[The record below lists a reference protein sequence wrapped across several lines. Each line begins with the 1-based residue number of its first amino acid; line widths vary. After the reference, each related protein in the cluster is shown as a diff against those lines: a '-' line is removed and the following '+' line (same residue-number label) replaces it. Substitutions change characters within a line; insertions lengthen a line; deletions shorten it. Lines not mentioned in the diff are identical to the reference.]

1 MNYVKAACMFTV
13 LAIISACGTGNYK
26 STDTGLQFR
35 IIRDAKGEKAR
46 MNDVLQLNLSYHL
59 PDDSVLYNSEDL
71 GDSFLLKITEPS
83 FRGSIEEGLLLLGEG
98 DSAEFLL
105 PADSVYKR
113 LFRQR
118 LPSFIEPGTMLTFR
132 VGVVNVMDESAFQ
145 RRMQKERTDAFIREQ
160 KEIEKYL
167 QENNLN
173 IPAVTPGVWFIIL
186 QEGKGEKPAAGD
198 SVEVKYTGR
207 LLNGKIFDSSSKAGR
222 NLQYRIGTGN
232 YLKAWEQAVMS
243 MPEGSMSRLILSSD
257 QAFGRSA
264 SAPVPPGSSVI
275 FDIELIKVFGN

>member
-1 MNYVKAACMFTV
+1 M
-13 LAIISACGTGNYK
+13 LALFSACGTGNYK
-26 STDTGLQFR
+26 STKTGLQYR
-35 IIRDAKGEKAR
+35 IIRDAKGKKAQLH
-46 MNDVLQLNLSYHL
+46 DVLQLNLSYHL
-59 PDDSVLYNSEDL
+59 PDDSVLYDSEVL

-83 FRGSIEEGLLLLGEG
+83 FPGSIEEGLLMLGEG

-118 LPSFIEPGTMLTFR
+118 MPAFIQPGTLLTFR
-132 VGVVNVMDESAFQ
+132 VGVVNVMDETAFQ
-145 RRMQKERTDAFIREQ
+145 RRMQKERSEGFLREQ

-173 IPAVTPGVWFIIL
+173 ISAVSPGIWFIML
-186 QEGKGEKPAAGD
+186 QEGKGKRPATGD

-222 NLQYRIGTGN
+222 NLRYRIGNGN
-232 YLKAWEQAVMS
+232 YLKAWEQAIMS

-264 SAPVPPGSSVI
+264 SAPVPPGSPVI
-275 FDIELIKVFGN
+275 FDIELIKVFEN